1 MELLKGNR
9 AVYGPEQVN
18 LVEICIET
26 VSTWRQQKKRIFLLE
41 HDKTLPNFFGR
52 QILLS
57 VPLLP
62 TAHFLKYCIAPPWRT
77 EQRASLQAAFSLLT
91 VMLIIP
97 NDYNYA
103 EVH

>member
-1 MELLKGNR
+1 MHKNR
-9 AVYGPEQVN
+9 QRIATE
-18 LVEICIET
+18 
-26 VSTWRQQKKRIFLLE
+26 KKRIFLLE

-62 TAHFLKYCIAPPWRT
+62 TAHILKYCIAPPWRT
-77 EQRASLQAAFSLLT
+77 EQRASLQAAISLLT